1 MTPTAPDASPPPTGT
16 AALHAASRL
25 LGTAAADTRRAGRD
39 ATAALCSAELL
50 AATLR
55 HPRTGLTAARALLH
69 TLTHRRGLGHGFA
82 GGRRGTAA
90 EYAGLLLNRTGLARD
105 LAVTGLRLRI
115 EAAALRHPE
124 LLHGPLVR
132 LIGAIEGDRQAEAV
146 KIFREMSAAD
156 GTSYSLSSVAPVF
169 ADLLAWNAL
178 IDENP
183 FNDRSAWAIA
193 TGEVPDAEPLL
204 GIPISFWAFF
214 DRGAGRAELLTED
227 TDLLARLGTG
237 GSVTQWVRN
246 IAGLGNVGRIMIHT
260 VTGADG
266 TDRYVLQMSGMGGG
280 APRNDSPMDLV
291 GGFTNVGRT
300 DTPYTRAA
308 RKAVAA
314 CVPAGA
320 RLAIVGH
327 SQGGAAAMNLA
338 SIPEF
343 TDTYEVTHVVA
354 VGSPIDYKKP
364 ADPRTQVI
372 SLVNEHD
379 IVPALDGRSAVSPY
393 QLPDGWLEFTWLD
406 TSHAFPLCHA
416 AERYAENLDHQVP
429 EARDRIDALLA
440 HYRGPVTE
448 TFVFRLYDR

>member
-1 MTPTAPDASPPPTGT
+1 MNAPPRAQHPGPGT
-16 AALHAASRL
+16 EELHAVSRL
-25 LGTAAADTRRAGRD
+25 LATAAADTRRAGRN
-39 ATAALCSAELL
+39 ATAALCSTELL
-50 AATLR
+50 TAVLC
-55 HPRTGLTAARALLH
+55 HPRNGIAAVRALLH
-69 TLTHRRGLGHGFA
+69 ALTHRTGLGHGFA

-105 LAVTGLRLRI
+105 LAVMGLRLRVR
-115 EAAALRHPE
+115 AAALRHPE
-124 LLHGPLVR
+124 LQHGELARLVD
-132 LIGAIEGDRQAEAV
+132 AIEGDQQAEAV
-146 KIFREMSAAD
+146 KIFRRMSAAD
-156 GTSYSLSSVAPVF
+156 GTAHSLSSVAPVF

-204 GIPISFWAFF
+204 GIPISFWAFW
-214 DRGAGRAELLTED
+214 DRGAGRAELLPPD
-227 TDLLARLGTG
+227 DDLHPRLGAG
-237 GSVTQWVRN
+237 GGITQWVRN
-246 IAGLGNVGRIMIHT
+246 IAALGNVGRVMVHA
-260 VTGADG
+260 VTAPDG
-266 TDRYVLQMSGMGGG
+266 SGRYVLQMSGMGGG

-338 SIPEF
+338 SLPEF

-364 ADPRTQVI
+364 ADPRTRVI

-393 QLPDGWLEFTWLD
+393 QLPDGWQEITWLD

-429 EARDRIDALLA
+429 EARDRIDAVLA
-440 HYRGPVTE
+440 PYRGPVTA
-448 TFVFRLYDR
+448 TYVFRLYDR

>member
-1 MTPTAPDASPPPTGT
+1 MNPADTSSPASGT
-16 AALHAASRL
+16 EALHAASRL
-25 LGTAAADTRRAGRD
+25 LGTAAAETRRAGRD
-39 ATAALCSAELL
+39 ATAALCSGELL
-50 AATLR
+50 TAALR
-55 HPRTGLTAARALLH
+55 HPRAGFAAARTLLR
-69 TLTHRRGLGHGFA
+69 TLTRRQGLGHGFA

-105 LAVTGLRLRI
+105 MAVTGLRLRV

-124 LLHGPLVR
+124 LLEGPLAR
-132 LIGAIEGDRQAEAV
+132 LIQAIEEDRQAEAV
-146 KIFREMSAAD
+146 KIFRSMAATD

-178 IDENP
+178 LDENP

-214 DRGAGRAELLTED
+214 DRGAGRAELLP
-227 TDLLARLGTG
+227 TDVDLHPRLGTG
-237 GSVTQWVRN
+237 GGITQWVRN
-246 IAGLGNVGRIMIHT
+246 IAALGNVGRVMVHT
-260 VTGADG
+260 VTVPDG
-266 TDRYVLQMSGMGGG
+266 PDRYVLQMSGMGGG

-320 RLAIVGH
+320 KVAIIGH

-338 SIPEF
+338 SLPEF
-343 TDTYEVTHVVA
+343 TGTYEVTHVVA

-364 ADPRTQVI
+364 ADPRTRII

-393 QLPDGWLEFTWLD
+393 RLPDGWLEITWLD

-440 HYRGPVTE
+440 PYCGPVTG
-448 TFVFRLYDR
+448 THVFRLYDH